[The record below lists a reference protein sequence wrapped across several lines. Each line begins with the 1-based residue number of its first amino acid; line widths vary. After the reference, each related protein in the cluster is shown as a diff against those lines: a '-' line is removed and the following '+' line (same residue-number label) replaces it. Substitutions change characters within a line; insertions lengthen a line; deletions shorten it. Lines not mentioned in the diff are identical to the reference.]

1 MKVKEILK
9 DFGLCIISA
18 RPIFLYAMIFY
29 WL

>member
-1 MKVKEILK
+1 MSVKEILK

-18 RPIFLYAMIFY
+18 ISVFLYAMLFY